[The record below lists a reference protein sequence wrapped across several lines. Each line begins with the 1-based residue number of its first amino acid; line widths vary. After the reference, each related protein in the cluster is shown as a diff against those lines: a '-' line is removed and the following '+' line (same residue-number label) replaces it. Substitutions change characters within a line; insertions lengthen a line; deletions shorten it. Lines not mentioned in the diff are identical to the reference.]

1 MSRSLNC
8 LNDAMLCVYCVLYQ
22 ADSADELS
30 EDVTFAP
37 KDVCPVSF
45 EAKNN
50 YHGIGYRGLDPG
62 SALGHTGLA
71 ESTGVTASGRRG
83 IRGQVCVA
91 SANFS
96 L

>member
-1 MSRSLNC
+1 
-8 LNDAMLCVYCVLYQ
+8 MLSIYIYCVRYQ
-22 ADSADELS
+22 ADSADEFS

-83 IRGQVCVA
+83 IRGQVCVPLWHL
-91 SANFS
+91 STFHYRNV